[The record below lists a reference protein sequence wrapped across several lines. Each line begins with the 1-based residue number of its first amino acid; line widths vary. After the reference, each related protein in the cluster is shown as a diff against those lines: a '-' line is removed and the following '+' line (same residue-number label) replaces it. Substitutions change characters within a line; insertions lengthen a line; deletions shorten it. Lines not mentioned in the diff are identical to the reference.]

1 MQVLL
6 NQNKIRNKPTSKGNY
21 YFIIEIKYM
30 TVLDETE
37 SKCNNTKDDALI
49 IDPSYNT
56 LQIPLT
62 EKNTEKAWR

>member
-1 MQVLL
+1 
-6 NQNKIRNKPTSKGNY
+6 
-21 YFIIEIKYM
+21 M

-37 SKCNNTKDDALI
+37 SKYNNTKDDALI